1 MNMNSQSTARS
12 RRTTIVRSAG
22 LAVAMVALVAITA
35 CSKSDQDQTQ
45 RALQQAGGDAWI
57 CTQVRSSAAALDPA
71 TISIV
76 KVECTKG
83 VVTMSGQVRSAQ
95 EREQLIAAA
104 QKVQGVTSVVSHV
117 QVNPKAPTGN
127 EIADDVTIAAKV
139 HVAIAGQTGV
149 NALKINVSSHNGVV
163 TLGGTVPS
171 PAIKTVAVAAAR
183 GVDGVKRVVDK
194 LAVQR

>member
-1 MNMNSQSTARS
+1 MNMNEQSDAR
-12 RRTTIVRSAG
+12 RQWATIVRSTAIAAAIAV
-22 LAVAMVALVAITA
+22 LAAVTA

-57 CTQVRSSAAALDPA
+57 CTQVRSAAAALDPA
-71 TISIV
+71 TISLV

-83 VVTMSGQVRSAQ
+83 VVTMSGQVRSGQ

-117 QVNPKAPTGN
+117 HVNPKAPTGN
-127 EIADDVTIAAKV
+127 EIAGDVAIAAKV

-163 TLGGTVPS
+163 TLGGSVPS
-171 PAIKTVAVAAAR
+171 PAIKTVAVDAAR